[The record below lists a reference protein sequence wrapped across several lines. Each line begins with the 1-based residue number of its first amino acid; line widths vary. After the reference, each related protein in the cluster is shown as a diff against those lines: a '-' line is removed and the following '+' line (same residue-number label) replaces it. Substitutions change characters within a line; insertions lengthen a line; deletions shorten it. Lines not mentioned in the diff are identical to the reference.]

1 MNGSFCRV
9 IMLSCKGKK
18 VFFLL
23 AHKAPAQP
31 VLYYSFTRIKGLSFQ
46 LPTFI
51 SVFVWVVLTHS
62 SPSISVTSC
71 LWLSAVVNWN
81 KHVLFG
87 NNSAFDIVI
96 FVHAHYK
103 PDGNVSDALM
113 SCAYVCKLN
122 ARCLSEGQTWPTA
135 FILPSCEMGWELFD
149 RGLCVWARC

>member
-9 IMLSCKGKK
+9 IMLCKGKK
-18 VFFLL
+18 FSSYSHTKRLL
-23 AHKAPAQP
+23 N
-31 VLYYSFTRIKGLSFQ
+31 LFSTTLSPESRVC
-46 LPTFI
+46 LSNCPHS
-51 SVFVWVVLTHS
+51 SVCVWVVLTHS
-62 SPSISVTSC
+62 SSSISVTSC
-71 LWLSAVVNWN
+71 LWLSAVINWN

-103 PDGNVSDALM
+103 PDGNVSDALV
-113 SCAYVCKLN
+113 SCAYVCTLN

-149 RGLCVWARC
+149 RGVCVWAGC